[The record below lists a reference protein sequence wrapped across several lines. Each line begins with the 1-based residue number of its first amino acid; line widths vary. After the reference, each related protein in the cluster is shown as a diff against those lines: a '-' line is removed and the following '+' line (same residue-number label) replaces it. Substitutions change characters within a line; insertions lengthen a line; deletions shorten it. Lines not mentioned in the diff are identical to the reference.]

1 MNNIIFTDH
10 GDGTTVIAIN
20 RPERRN
26 AICADTALELQ
37 RAFGAFDA
45 SAQRVAVLTG
55 TGNEAFSGGADV
67 TNLPELWRCVPTIG
81 IATEKPIIAAVGGW
95 CVGGAVVMAMMCDL
109 LVAAENAK
117 FSYPEA
123 RLGFTGGMIAGLAAR
138 LPHKVAME
146 LMLLGRTMDARRAYA
161 VGFANEVVPVGEQVN
176 AALAMARELAG
187 FAPLVLTT
195 LKRFV
200 NDSVLPAGPA
210 ERAGRAQRDLARV
223 RESEDGREG
232 MRAFREKRPPRYE
245 GR

>member
-1 MNNIIFTDH
+1 MSKVIVTDH

-26 AICADTALELQ
+26 AICAETALELQ
-37 RAFGAFDA
+37 RAFAAFDA
-45 SAQRVAVLTG
+45 SSQRVAVLTG
-55 TGNEAFSGGADV
+55 AGNDAFSGGADV

-81 IATEKPIIAAVGGW
+81 ITTEKPIIAAVGGW
-95 CVGGAVVMAMMCDL
+95 CGGGALVMAMMSDL

-123 RLGFTGGMIAGLAAR
+123 RLGFTGGMIAGLAGR
-138 LPHKVAME
+138 IPHKIAME
-146 LMLLGRTMDARRAYA
+146 IMLLGRAVDARRAYA
-161 VGFANEVVPVGEQVN
+161 VGLANEVVPVGAQVE
-176 AALAMARELAG
+176 AALAIARELAG

-200 NDSVLPAGPA
+200 NDSVLAQGPA

-223 RESEDGREG
+223 RESADGREG
-232 MRAFREKRPPRYE
+232 LRAFKEKRPPRYE